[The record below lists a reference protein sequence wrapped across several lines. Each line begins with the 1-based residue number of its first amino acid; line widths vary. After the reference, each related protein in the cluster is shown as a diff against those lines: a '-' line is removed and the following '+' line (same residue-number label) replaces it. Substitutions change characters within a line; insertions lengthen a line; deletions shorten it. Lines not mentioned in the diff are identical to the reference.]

1 MLGAARGVAPWD
13 RNRGP
18 ALCREG
24 SHLMRRGRG
33 QTFQGSGVPT
43 WTKKIG
49 LTQQGLGTSHGQHRL
64 TVRNRDTDVDSKS
77 RGLPLGFQK
86 LKWATGTGAGSEETW
101 DLMWAAQAEADPTVN
116 RTGGDS
122 LRKPES
128 TPCTTKAETD
138 PKSADGGRRCGQH
151 GH

>member
-1 MLGAARGVAPWD
+1 
-13 RNRGP
+13 
-18 ALCREG
+18 
-24 SHLMRRGRG
+24 MRSGRG

-43 WTKKIG
+43 WTKKDRANPAGIRD
-49 LTQQGLGTSHGQHRL
+49 LPWTAQADR
-64 TVRNRDTDVDSKS
+64 RNRDTDVDSKS
-77 RGLPLGFQK
+77 RGLLLGFQK

-116 RTGGDS
+116 STGGDS